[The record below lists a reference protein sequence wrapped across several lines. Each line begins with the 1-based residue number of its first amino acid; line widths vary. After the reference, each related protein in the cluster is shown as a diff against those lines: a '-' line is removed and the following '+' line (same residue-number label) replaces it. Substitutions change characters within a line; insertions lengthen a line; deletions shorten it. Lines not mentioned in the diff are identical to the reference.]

1 MKKKLWPVF
10 SRIIEHDK
18 CRESFFQGPQAF
30 LTYTVELTREVSSD
44 LRSCWKHNFW
54 RKKASFPVK
63 KDKWPIF
70 SRIIEHEK
78 THGTIYKGPWGSLT
92 FTLEL
97 IGYFFSD
104 LRGCWKQNF
113 WRKRQPFQWKK
124 ELTIF
129 NSYHCLWR
137 TSRNNL
143 QGSTSFSY
151 QCCINYRRLFWGTV
165 RLMKTQIFEKKK
177 QTFQWKKIGVLF
189 SRFIERDK
197 AHETLYKGPEAI
209 FTTAL

>member
-1 MKKKLWPVF
+1 M
-10 SRIIEHDK
+10 
-18 CRESFFQGPQAF
+18 
-30 LTYTVELTREVSSD
+30 
-44 LRSCWKHNFW
+44 
-54 RKKASFPVK
+54 
-63 KDKWPIF
+63 
-70 SRIIEHEK
+70 
-78 THGTIYKGPWGSLT
+78 T

-97 IGYFFSD
+97 IGEFFSD

-137 TSRNNL
+137 TSRNKL

-177 QTFQWKKIGVLF
+177 QTFQWKNFWPIFIVLSSMTKPMEQFIRVHEVSGNYCGSKKINSLERKRLLKTQNFEKKGQHFQWKKLF
-189 SRFIERDK
+189 DRFFRVTEQEQNY
-197 AHETLYKGPEAI
+197 ETI
-209 FTTAL
+209 R